1 VSAVVDSYAARAA
14 AHAEAMAKVMRSQAA
29 THRLMVTAC
38 ELDPLLPNSRARAIT
53 YAELAADTDRIA
65 AEWERQAQS

>member
-1 VSAVVDSYAARAA
+1 MSAVVDSYAERAA

-38 ELDPLLPNSRARAIT
+38 ELDPLLPNSRTRAAT
-53 YAELAADTDRIA
+53 YAELAADADKTA
-65 AEWERQAQS
+65 AEWEMQARS